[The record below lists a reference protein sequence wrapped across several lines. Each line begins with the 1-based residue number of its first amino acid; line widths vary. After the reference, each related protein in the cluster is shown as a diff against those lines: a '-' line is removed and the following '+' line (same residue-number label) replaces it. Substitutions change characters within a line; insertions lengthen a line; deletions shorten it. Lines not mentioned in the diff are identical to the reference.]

1 MRGGPHPPAH
11 DGHRLGEQR
20 KALAEDIPIYTQ
32 GRSSIGGGGGYWEI
46 QKHFRKLNV
55 LHSPGTFLSNIQPR
69 ETKTCSQK
77 PSQECAYGMDGGM
90 LTPWNTNYSV
100 IKRNGQ

>member
-1 MRGGPHPPAH
+1 MPTMVTDWESRGRPWLRTHPFT
-11 DGHRLGEQR
+11 HREDPVLGEG
-20 KALAEDIPIYTQ
+20 EGT
-32 GRSSIGGGGGYWEI
+32 GR
-46 QKHFRKLNV
+46 FRKLNV

-77 PSQECAYGMDGGM
+77 PSQECPYGMDGGM